1 MTNTYR
7 PLRRPASMV
16 TLPNGIKWD
25 FVAAPWDLAHVRTD
39 IPRGDTR
46 FGLIATDR
54 LLTTEECESFELKY
68 ERFA

>member
-1 MTNTYR
+1 MNNTYR

-16 TLPNGIKWD
+16 SLPAGVAWS

-39 IPRGDTR
+39 LPRGDTR

-54 LLTTEECESFELKY
+54 ALTAEECESYELKH
-68 ERFA
+68 ERFL